1 MNDKRYFRMIS
12 GAAVA
17 LLLAFAAV
25 LLTLAVDSIPTL
37 QVFGLGFLTG
47 KQWNPVTKQYG
58 ALPFLSGTLLT
69 SFVALLV
76 SLPLSLSVGVV
87 MGEYLRNS
95 FLSKAMSI
103 FINVL
108 ASIPSVVYGLWGMT
122 TIVPL
127 VQKLEGAAGVAPY
140 GVGILSA
147 SLVLAVMILPYIA
160 SLTAEVMQRVPNS
173 MREAALAL
181 GTTRQEMILG
191 VSIPYIRS
199 GIAAGILL
207 ALGRAL
213 GETMAVTMLIG
224 NATRMPNSVFALG
237 NTLASVI
244 ASQFNEAESDLHRS
258 AMMALALVLFVLSF
272 LTNLLGRR
280 IIGKTEN
287 GNV

>member
-1 MNDKRYFRMIS
+1 MNDKRYFRTIS
-12 GAAVA
+12 GAAMA

-25 LLTLAVDSIPTL
+25 LLTLAIDSIPTL

-103 FINVL
+103 FINLL

-127 VQKLEGAAGVAPY
+127 VQKLESAAGVAPY

-147 SLVLAVMILPYIA
+147 SLVLAVMIIPYMA
-160 SLTAEVMQRVPNS
+160 SLTAEVMQRVPSS

-181 GTTRQEMILG
+181 GTTHQEMILG

-258 AMMALALVLFVLSF
+258 AMMALALVLFILSF

-280 IIGKTEN
+280 IMGKTEN

>member
-1 MNDKRYFRMIS
+1 MNDKRYFRITS

-25 LLTLAVDSIPTL
+25 LLTLAVDSMPTFH
-37 QVFGLGFLTG
+37 VFGLGFLTG

-76 SLPLSLSVGVV
+76 SLPLSLSVGIV

-95 FLSKAMSI
+95 FLSRAMSI
-103 FINVL
+103 FINLL

-127 VQKLEGAAGVAPY
+127 VQRLEGAAGVAPY

-147 SLVLAVMILPYIA
+147 SLVLAVMIIPYMA
-160 SLTAEVMQRVPNS
+160 SLTAQVMQRVPNS

-199 GIAAGILL
+199 GVAAGVLL

-258 AMMALALVLFVLSF
+258 AMMTLALVLFVLSF

>member
-1 MNDKRYFRMIS
+1 MNDKRYFRIIS
-12 GAAVA
+12 GAAMA

-25 LLTLAVDSIPTL
+25 LLTLAVDSVPTL
-37 QVFGLGFLTG
+37 QVLGLGFLTG

-76 SLPLSLSVGVV
+76 SLPLSLSVGIV

-103 FINVL
+103 FINLL

-147 SLVLAVMILPYIA
+147 SLVLAVMILPYMA

-258 AMMALALVLFVLSF
+258 AMMALALVLFILSF

>member
-1 MNDKRYFRMIS
+1 M
-12 GAAVA
+12 A

-25 LLTLAVDSIPTL
+25 LLTLAIDSIPTL

-103 FINVL
+103 FINLL

-127 VQKLEGAAGVAPY
+127 VQKLESAAGVAPY

-147 SLVLAVMILPYIA
+147 SLVLAVMIIPYMA
-160 SLTAEVMQRVPNS
+160 SLTAEVMQRVPSS

-181 GTTRQEMILG
+181 GTTHQEMILG

-258 AMMALALVLFVLSF
+258 AMMALALVLFILSF

-280 IIGKTEN
+280 IMGKTEN

>member
-1 MNDKRYFRMIS
+1 M
-12 GAAVA
+12 A

-25 LLTLAVDSIPTL
+25 LLTLAVDSVPTL
-37 QVFGLGFLTG
+37 QVLGLGFLTG

-76 SLPLSLSVGVV
+76 SLPLSLSVGIV

-103 FINVL
+103 FINLL

-147 SLVLAVMILPYIA
+147 SLVLAVMILPYMA

-258 AMMALALVLFVLSF
+258 AMMALALVLFILSF

>member
-1 MNDKRYFRMIS
+1 M
-12 GAAVA
+12 A

-25 LLTLAVDSIPTL
+25 LLTLAVDSMPTFH
-37 QVFGLGFLTG
+37 VFGLGFFTG

-76 SLPLSLSVGVV
+76 SLPLSLSVGIV

-95 FLSKAMSI
+95 FLSRAMSI
-103 FINVL
+103 FINLL

-127 VQKLEGAAGVAPY
+127 VQRLEGAAGVAPY

-147 SLVLAVMILPYIA
+147 SLVLAVMIIPYMA
-160 SLTAEVMQRVPNS
+160 SLTAQVMQRVPNS

-199 GIAAGILL
+199 GVAAGVLL

>member
-1 MNDKRYFRMIS
+1 M
-12 GAAVA
+12 A

-25 LLTLAVDSIPTL
+25 LLTLAIDSIPTL

-103 FINVL
+103 FINLL

-127 VQKLEGAAGVAPY
+127 VQKLESAAGVAPY

-147 SLVLAVMILPYIA
+147 SLVLAVMIIPYMA
-160 SLTAEVMQRVPNS
+160 SLTAEVMQRVPSS
-173 MREAALAL
+173 MRETALAL
-181 GTTRQEMILG
+181 GTTHQEMILG